1 MDIVTVLFFIRLV
14 PLAFAGF
21 VSTRNKNYLGMAI
34 CFLYIC
40 VTSVN
45 YLYTNQGLNAVF
57 STPLV
62 FLTAWYII
70 RNNRRLTIIRKD
82 KNASTN

>member
-1 MDIVTVLFFIRLV
+1 MILLDALFILRLI
-14 PLAFAGF
+14 PLMVGGF
-21 VSTRNKNYLGMAI
+21 VATKHRDYIAITI

-40 VTSVN
+40 VTTVN
-45 YLYTNQGLNAVF
+45 YWFANPALNAIF

-70 RNNRRLTIIRKD
+70 KRNRRK
-82 KNASTN
+82 A

>member
-1 MDIVTVLFFIRLV
+1 MILLDLLFALRLL
-14 PLAFAGF
+14 PLVVGGLVATKHKDYIA
-21 VSTRNKNYLGMAI
+21 VII
-34 CFLYIC
+34 CLLYIC

-45 YLYTNQGLNAVF
+45 YLYANPAMNAVF

-70 RNNRRLTIIRKD
+70 KRNRSK
-82 KNASTN
+82 A

>member
-1 MDIVTVLFFIRLV
+1 MILLDLLFALRLL
-14 PLAFAGF
+14 PLLVGGLVATKHKDYIAII
-21 VSTRNKNYLGMAI
+21 I

-45 YLYTNQGLNAVF
+45 YLYANLALNAVF

-70 RNNRRLTIIRKD
+70 KRNRSK
-82 KNASTN
+82 A

>member
-1 MDIVTVLFFIRLV
+1 MILLDMLFALRLLPLIVGGVIATKHKDHIAIV
-14 PLAFAGF
+14 
-21 VSTRNKNYLGMAI
+21 I

-40 VTSVN
+40 VTPVN
-45 YLYTNQGLNAVF
+45 YLYANPALNAVF

-70 RNNRRLTIIRKD
+70 KRNRSK
-82 KNASTN
+82 A

>member
-1 MDIVTVLFFIRLV
+1 MDLITMLFIIRLV
-14 PLAFAGF
+14 PLTFAGF
-21 VSTRNKNYLGMAI
+21 VSTRNKNYLGIGI
-34 CFLYIC
+34 CALYIC

-45 YLYTNQGLNAVF
+45 YYYGNPSLNAIF
-57 STPLV
+57 STPLT

-82 KNASTN
+82 KD

>member
-1 MDIVTVLFFIRLV
+1 MNLVFVLFLIRFF

-21 VSTRNKNYLGMAI
+21 LSTRAKDWPGMGI
-34 CFLYIC
+34 CALYAC
-40 VTSVN
+40 VTTVN
-45 YLYTNQGLNAVF
+45 YIYQNPAINAVF

-70 RNNRRLTIIRKD
+70 KRNRRVL
-82 KNASTN
+82 

>member
-1 MDIVTVLFFIRLV
+1 MILLDLLFALRLLPLIVGGLV
-14 PLAFAGF
+14 ATKHKDYIAI
-21 VSTRNKNYLGMAI
+21 AI
-34 CFLYIC
+34 CLLYIC

-45 YLYTNQGLNAVF
+45 YLYANSALNAVF

-70 RNNRRLTIIRKD
+70 KRNRSK
-82 KNASTN
+82 A

>member
-1 MDIVTVLFFIRLV
+1 MILLDLLFALRLLPLIV
-14 PLAFAGF
+14 AGCIA
-21 VSTRNKNYLGMAI
+21 TRNKDYIAVAI
-34 CFLYIC
+34 CVLYIC

-45 YLYTNQGLNAVF
+45 YLFANPALNAVF

-70 RNNRRLTIIRKD
+70 KRNRRHT
-82 KNASTN
+82 

>member
-1 MDIVTVLFFIRLV
+1 MTLVDVLFLVRLF

-21 VSTRNKNYLGMAI
+21 ISTRNKDWAGMLI
-34 CFLYIC
+34 CSLYAC
-40 VTSVN
+40 VTTVN
-45 YLYTNQGLNAVF
+45 YIYQNPALNAVL

-70 RNNRRLTIIRKD
+70 KRNRRSK
-82 KNASTN
+82 